1 MKIERAEVVDIRFQV
16 PADAFARRFGSAEEF
31 ARELRLAAAVF
42 WYHRAEISME
52 RAAQIAGLDRT
63 DFLLTL
69 AHRELDTVV
78 LDLDDL
84 DQELA
89 RARAAGH

>member
-1 MKIERAEVVDIRFQV
+1 MAVSKAETATISFEIPIE
-16 PADAFARRFGSAEEF
+16 AFARRFGSAEEF
-31 ARELRLAAAVF
+31 AHELRLAAAVF

-63 DFLLTL
+63 EFLLTL
-69 AHRELDTVV
+69 AGRQLDTVV
-78 LDLDDL
+78 IDFDDL